1 MGGELIT
8 RPRFTGSW
16 TDARFWLG
24 MALYAIV
31 LIGSV
36 RFLKTHPQSGWRVA
50 IALAPVAPIAFVVA
64 NGIRRVREL
73 DELQRRQYLEA
84 AAFAYPT
91 MVVGSIAYGF
101 LQNVGFP
108 HVNWMFVG
116 VFLMALFGVGRVLS
130 WWKYR

>member
-1 MGGELIT
+1 MT
-8 RPRFTGSW
+8 RN
-16 TDARFWLG
+16 ARFWLG
-24 MALYAIV
+24 MALYAMV
-31 LIGSV
+31 LIWSV
-36 RFLKTHPQSGWRVA
+36 RFLKTHPQSEWRIAV
-50 IALAPVAPIAFVVA
+50 ALAPVVPIAFVVA